1 MNRRLATFVI
11 AGLALAACSSGE
23 SILESGNELAT
34 TTVAPTPSATGDD
47 ASPDATS
54 DDAGD
59 DTGAPQSTA
68 APTTTTTPLAA
79 LPPCPVDALA
89 GASGPVEVLFWH
101 GWTGETE
108 RAITALAD
116 AYNASQ
122 SKVVVKLEPQGS
134 YDETFDKYIQS
145 GQSSRPD
152 LVGFPEYYVQQTI
165 DSDSVIPIG
174 ACIEADGFDTSEFRP
189 TVLDTYNVAGVQ
201 WAMPFNLSNPVLYYN
216 RSMFVAAGL
225 DPDRPPLSL
234 DDLRQ
239 YSQAIVDSGAASYGI
254 AIDSGYSAFGGWV
267 IEQWL
272 ANSLEFYADNENGHL
287 APATQVLY
295 DGPVAVELLT
305 YAQQMVQDGLA
316 FYVGGNA
323 GGQDNY
329 LKLADRAEPAAMTIG
344 SSATLATVKAALDGG
359 LIPGMTAADI
369 GVGPLPSPTGRPTSL
384 VGGASLYVMADHG
397 DETAA
402 AAWDFVKYLVSAQ
415 SQSQWSADTG
425 YIPIREDAV
434 ALEPLAGT
442 YVADPRFKVAYDQ
455 FLGTPDDPAFRN
467 PILGPQR
474 EVRVATARAV
484 AVILEGGD
492 VQTALSDAKAQS
504 DALIA
509 EYNARN

>member
-1 MNRRLATFVI
+1 MNRRLASLMI

-23 SILESGNELAT
+23 SILESGNEQAT
-34 TTVAPTPSATGDD
+34 TTATPSTPATSAGTSPDTAADGTVAPET
-47 ASPDATS
+47 
-54 DDAGD
+54 
-59 DTGAPQSTA
+59 TA
-68 APTTTTTPLAA
+68 APTTTTTPLDA

-89 GASGPVEVLFWH
+89 AASGPVEVLVWH

-165 DSDSVIPIG
+165 DSESVIPVG
-174 ACIEADGFDTSEFRP
+174 ACIEADGFDTSGFRP

-216 RSMFVAAGL
+216 RSMFAAAGL
-225 DPDRPPLSL
+225 DPDRPPVSL
-234 DDLRQ
+234 DELRQ

-272 ANSLEFYADNENGHL
+272 ANAGEFYADNENGHL

-295 DGPVAVELLT
+295 DGPVGVELLT
-305 YAQQMVQDGLA
+305 FAQQMVQDGLA

-344 SSATLATVKAALDGG
+344 SSATLATVKAAVDGG
-359 LIPGMTAADI
+359 LIPGITADDI
-369 GVGPLPSPTGRPTSL
+369 GVGPLPSPTGKPTSL
-384 VGGASLYVMADHG
+384 VGGASLYIMADHG

-415 SQSQWSADTG
+415 SQSEWSAATG

-434 ALEPLAGT
+434 ALEPLAGK
-442 YVADPRFKVAYDQ
+442 YVDDPRFKVAYDQ
-455 FLGTPDDPAFRN
+455 FLGTPDDPALRN

>member
-11 AGLALAACSSGE
+11 AGLTLAACSSGE
-23 SILESGNELAT
+23 SILESGNEQA
-34 TTVAPTPSATGDD
+34 TTVAPTPTTTGDG
-47 ASPDATS
+47 ASPDAAP
-54 DDAGD
+54 DAGPD
-59 DTGAPQSTA
+59 ATSASETTA

-101 GWTGETE
+101 GLTGETE

-116 AYNASQ
+116 AYNAGQ
-122 SKVVVKLEPQGS
+122 SKVVVTLEPQGS

-165 DSDSVIPIG
+165 DSESVIPIG
-174 ACIEADGFDTSEFRP
+174 ACIEADGFDTSGFRP

-254 AIDSGYSAFGGWV
+254 AFDSGYSAFGGWV
-267 IEQWL
+267 LEQWL
-272 ANSLEFYADNENGHL
+272 ANAGEFYADNDNGHL

-295 DGPVAVELLT
+295 DGPAGVELLA
-305 YAQQMVQDGLA
+305 YAQKMVQDGLA

-323 GGQDNY
+323 GGLDNY
-329 LKLADRAEPAAMTIG
+329 LKLADRTEPAAMTIG
-344 SSATLATVKAALDGG
+344 SSASLSTVKAALDGG
-359 LIPGMTAADI
+359 MI
-369 GVGPLPSPTGRPTSL
+369 
-384 VGGASLYVMADHG
+384 
-397 DETAA
+397 
-402 AAWDFVKYLVSAQ
+402 
-415 SQSQWSADTG
+415 
-425 YIPIREDAV
+425 
-434 ALEPLAGT
+434 
-442 YVADPRFKVAYDQ
+442 
-455 FLGTPDDPAFRN
+455 
-467 PILGPQR
+467 
-474 EVRVATARAV
+474 
-484 AVILEGGD
+484 
-492 VQTALSDAKAQS
+492 
-504 DALIA
+504 
-509 EYNARN
+509 

>member
-1 MNRRLATFVI
+1 MKRALSVMVI
-11 AGLALAACSSGE
+11 AGLALAACSGGGE
-23 SILESGNELAT
+23 SILESGNEQAT
-34 TTVAPTPSATGDD
+34 TTVAATTPATDPVGDGSPSVTTGESSAPVT
-47 ASPDATS
+47 TV
-54 DDAGD
+54 
-59 DTGAPQSTA
+59 
-68 APTTTTTPLAA
+68 APTTTTTPLDS
-79 LPPCPVDALA
+79 LPACPVDALA
-89 GASGPVEVLFWH
+89 SASGPIEVLFWH

-108 RAITALAD
+108 TAISALAD

-122 SKVVVKLEPQGS
+122 STVRVKLEPQGS

-145 GQSSRPD
+145 GQDSRPD

-174 ACIEADGFDTSEFRP
+174 ACIEADGFDTSGFRP
-189 TVLDTYNVAGVQ
+189 SVLETYNVAGVQ

-216 RSMFVAAGL
+216 RSMFAAAGL
-225 DPDRPPLSL
+225 DPDQPPLSL
-234 DDLRQ
+234 DDLRE

-272 ANSLEFYADNENGHL
+272 ANAGELYADNENGHL
-287 APATQVLY
+287 APATEVLY
-295 DGPVAVELLT
+295 DGPVGVELLT
-305 YAQQMVQDGLA
+305 YAQKMVQDGLA

-329 LKLADRAEPAAMTIG
+329 LKLADRAEPAAMTVG
-344 SSATLATVKAALDGG
+344 SSATLATVKAAVDGG
-359 LIPGMTAADI
+359 LIPGITAADI
-369 GVGPLPSPTGRPTSL
+369 GVGPLPSPTGMPTSL

-402 AAWDFVKYLVSAQ
+402 AAWDFVKYLVSAE
-415 SQSQWSADTG
+415 SQSQWAAATG

-434 ALEPLAGT
+434 ALEPLAGK
-442 YVADPRFKVAYDQ
+442 YVEDPRFKVAYDQ
-455 FLGTPDDPAFRN
+455 FLGTPDHPAMRN

-492 VQTALSDAKAQS
+492 VQSALSDAKAQS